1 MKIREL
7 QIEKVRSFRGRHRLS
22 FEDPLTGQ
30 VRPLTVIV
38 GSNGCGK
45 TTALEVMFQMTA
57 SAFEEDRDATAEMNH
72 MTRGS
77 GAASVTWNADDL
89 RDDLREVTHQTGG
102 QDPVAVVNETYT
114 WHMRRQDHARWPPYA
129 MRAGTRPLQG
139 GLLVFWHDRWTS
151 QPEKGSVEPPP
162 DQKSWLWTYEPDHRW
177 KGSLAQHWV
186 WQNYLDLEAQAEG
199 RPNLAPFVEVI
210 EEVLGAGRKVSIR
223 RGRVH
228 VTTPYGE
235 AVEPWQ
241 LPSGEQ
247 QILTLFGELAR
258 QMRPGAVVLID
269 EVEIS
274 LHPALQRKVIH
285 IMRRLAARYDL
296 QFIVTTHSLEIVRAV
311 DPSEV
316 LDLDGTALEAQAS
329 AEPT

>member
-7 QIEKVRSFRGRHRLS
+7 QIENFRSFRGRHRLS

-45 TTALEVMFQMTA
+45 TTALEVMVDAIAYRSALGFDSYAEMKKLVEAASFSLRLDLEDLANVPASLSIGPYLRGLPDLSREFSDVVAPHNDPLTA
-57 SAFEEDRDATAEMNH
+57 SVAEI
-72 MTRGS
+72 
-77 GAASVTWNADDL
+77 A
-89 RDDLREVTHQTGG
+89 E
-102 QDPVAVVNETYT
+102 
-114 WHMRRQDHARWPPYA
+114 
-129 MRAGTRPLQG
+129 GTRPLQG
-139 GLLVFWHDRWTS
+139 GLLVFWHDRWNS